1 MSKTAKIISACT
13 AFIVAVGLGVF
24 AYLSIPKKED
34 TPVAPEITTAPTTE
48 TTEPPVTEPV
58 VLPVYDYVPSENG
71 MTGKAKAL
79 LKENKDIA
87 GWIKIEGTDVNYP
100 FLKDPGEIPAGIAYY
115 GGEAYPENEYYLHRA
130 LDRSYE
136 FAGSLYM
143 DYRDNF
149 GGIEDEQSE
158 NIVIYGHNMA
168 NNTMF
173 GSIRRYRQDYDYYK
187 KYPFIQI
194 SSNYKDY
201 DYVIC
206 ACLITGGNW
215 YSDFL
220 YWNLEELDTEDDFN
234 YYMNCVKE
242 KQLFDTGIDVKYG
255 DKLLT
260 LSTCYADEDNS
271 RFCIIARRLRD
282 GESAE
287 DFSTIEMRKKEEPE
301 ENTDSE
307 EEQQEQ

>member
-13 AFIVAVGLGVF
+13 ALLLAVGLGIL
-24 AYLSIPKKED
+24 AYINRPQEQEIPTVSE
-34 TPVAPEITTAPTTE
+34 TTAPPVATME
-48 TTEPPVTEPV
+48 VITTEPVA
-58 VLPVYDYVPSENG
+58 LPVYDYIPSETG
-71 MTGKAKAL
+71 MTEQAKML
-79 LKENKDIA
+79 LRENKDIA
-87 GWIKIEGTDVNYP
+87 GWLKIEGTNVDYP
-100 FLKDPGEIPAGIAYY
+100 FLKDPGEIPEGVAYY
-115 GGEAYPENEYYLHRA
+115 GGTAFDANDYYLHRD
-130 LDRSYE
+130 LDGSYKFE
-136 FAGSLYM
+136 GSLFM
-143 DYRDNF
+143 DYRNNF
-149 GGIEDEQSE
+149 AGIEEEQSE
-158 NIVIYGHNMA
+158 NIIIYGHNMA

-173 GSIRRYRQDYDYYK
+173 GSIRRYRQDPNYYE
-187 KYPFIQI
+187 KYPFIEI

-206 ACLITGGNW
+206 ACMITGGNW

-220 YWNLEELDTEDDFN
+220 YWNMGELDTEEDFN
-234 YYMNCVKE
+234 YYMDSVRE

-287 DFSTIEMRKKEEPE
+287 DLSTVERTEEYKKTHKQ
-301 ENTDSE
+301 NTDT
-307 EEQQEQ
+307 EQ